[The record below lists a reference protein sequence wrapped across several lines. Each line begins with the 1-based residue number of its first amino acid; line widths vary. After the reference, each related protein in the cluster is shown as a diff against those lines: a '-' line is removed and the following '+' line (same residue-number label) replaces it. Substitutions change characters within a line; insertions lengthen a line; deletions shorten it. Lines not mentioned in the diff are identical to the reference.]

1 MTTKKILLFVLLG
14 AGLAACQTLPTASE
28 YLARGDGFVKDGKI
42 PQAIKAYDKALAM
55 NADLTAVYA
64 SRGAAYFFTG
74 DYARAQEDFFTV
86 VEKNPYQADGYTALG
101 SALAAQG
108 DYQNAIKMFDISI
121 LLNPQ
126 KPETFFSRA
135 GVFFMLKEYDKA
147 IADYTSVILLAP
159 AADVYNARGAA
170 YLQKGEQEK
179 AQQDFDTAK
188 KGTLPAKL
196 NEYRM
201 ID

>member
-1 MTTKKILLFVLLG
+1 MTKKILLLALVGMG
-14 AGLAACQTLPTASE
+14 AAACQTLPTASE

-42 PQAIKAYDKALAM
+42 PQALKAYNKAVAI
-55 NADLTAVYA
+55 NPDLTAVYA

-74 DYARAQEDFFTV
+74 DYERAQEDFFTV
-86 VEKNPYQADGYTALG
+86 VEKNPFQADGYTALG

-108 DYQNAIKMFDISI
+108 DYQNAIKMFDIAI
-121 LLNPQ
+121 RLNPQ

-179 AQQDFDTAK
+179 AQKDFMTAK
-188 KGTLPAKL
+188 KDTLPAKL

>member
-1 MTTKKILLFVLLG
+1 MTKKILLFTLIC

-28 YLARGDGFVKDGKI
+28 YLTRGDGFVKDGKI
-42 PQAIKAYDKALAM
+42 PQAIKAYNKALAM
-55 NADLTAVYA
+55 NPDLTAVYA
-64 SRGAAYFFTG
+64 SRGAAYFFSG
-74 DYARAQEDFFTV
+74 DYARAQEDFFAV

-101 SALAAQG
+101 SALAARG
-108 DYQNAIKMFDISI
+108 DYQNAIKMFDISVR
-121 LLNPQ
+121 LNPR

-135 GVFFMLKEYDKA
+135 GVFLMLKEYDKA